1 MNAQRLT
8 VVTAV
13 VVALALVGII
23 AYSRFQP
30 RADAAVTTPVAATGE
45 LSYENQPALGDA
57 AAPVKLAV
65 FEDFKCP
72 ACKFFETNVFP
83 GLERDYIDTGRAQLV
98 FVNFPFIGPDST
110 TAAVA
115 GECAYRQN
123 EAAFWEYKTVLYR
136 AQGAERAEWA
146 TPARLEELAQN
157 VGDLDAAELRTCI
170 DEQRYAA
177 EVTSDLDMAQAV
189 GVNSTPS
196 LFVNGTKL
204 EAANDYEAVK
214 EAIDAALEN

>member
-45 LSYENQPALGDA
+45 LSYEGQPALGDA

-72 ACKFFETNVFP
+72 ACKFFEDNVFP
-83 GLERDYIDTGRAQLV
+83 GLERDYLDTGRAQLV

>member
-8 VVTAV
+8 IVTAV

-45 LSYENQPALGDA
+45 LSYENQPTLGDA

-72 ACKFFETNVFP
+72 ACKFFEDNVFP
-83 GLERDYIDTGRAQLV
+83 GLERDYLDTGRAQLV

-204 EAANDYEAVK
+204 ENANDYEAVK
-214 EAIDAALEN
+214 EAIDAALGN